1 MIRIY
6 DQLGCARVA
15 RIAFHIPHPK
25 QADPDDY
32 KNMSLVTRIENNPM
46 TRFQGLAITIC
57 MIINMLDGFD
67 VLVVAFTAPSI
78 AADWGLS
85 GTAIGGLLSAGLVG
99 MTIGS
104 LVLGPMAD
112 RFGRRN
118 VILTCLVIISV
129 GMLLS
134 AFTGSMSQLAATRV
148 LTGLGIGGMLPSLN
162 TLVAEYSSL
171 KWRSFSISFMQAG
184 YPLGATLGGMIA
196 VAVIAQYGWRSVYA
210 SAGILSSL
218 MILIAWRQ
226 LPESMD
232 YLIMKRPKGALQ
244 KINILLQKFGQPLLE
259 SMPPQPAN
267 TQQEKFGY
275 ADLLATKKLL
285 TTTLM
290 LSAAFFVVMV
300 SFYFVLSWTP
310 KILVDAGMSTSEGIS
325 GGVIINVGGIIG
337 CMLLGFISSRLDIGK
352 LIAVYMFVT
361 AVLMVLFS
369 TVSVFNTSMLVLTV
383 SLGFFVFGSI
393 VGLYALAPQLYPARS
408 RSAGLS
414 IAIGIGRTGGA
425 LSPILAG
432 YLFDYGWAKQDGYIL
447 FAAPLLL
454 SMVLVVLLAARR
466 IRSEHQK
473 V

>member
-1 MIRIY
+1 
-6 DQLGCARVA
+6 
-15 RIAFHIPHPK
+15 
-25 QADPDDY
+25 
-32 KNMSLVTRIENNPM
+32 MSLVSRIEQDPM
-46 TRFQGLAITIC
+46 TRFQGLAITVC
-57 MIINMLDGFD
+57 MVINMLDGFD
-67 VLVVAFTAPSI
+67 VLVVAFTASSI

-85 GTAIGGLLSAGLVG
+85 GTAIGALLSAGLVG

-112 RFGRRN
+112 RFGRRS

-129 GMLLS
+129 GMLMS
-134 AFTGSMSQLAATRV
+134 ALTENMSQLVATRV

-171 KWRSFSISFMQAG
+171 KWRSFAVSFLQAG
-184 YPLGATLGGMIA
+184 YPIGATLGGMIA

-210 SAGILSSL
+210 SAGILSGL
-218 MILIAWRQ
+218 MILVAWRQ

-232 YLIMKRPKGALQ
+232 YLVMKRPKGALQ
-244 KINILLQKFGQPLLE
+244 KINTLLQKLDQPLLE
-259 SMPPQPAN
+259 SMPPPLASEQA
-267 TQQEKFGY
+267 EKVGY
-275 ADLLATKKLL
+275 ADLLATKRLL
-285 TTTLM
+285 ATTLM
-290 LSAAFFVVMV
+290 LSAAFFAVML

-325 GGVIINVGGIIG
+325 GGVIINVGGIVG
-337 CMLLGFISSRLDIGK
+337 CMLLGYISSRLDIGK

-369 TVSVFNTSMLVLTV
+369 TVTVFNTSMLVLTL

-414 IAIGIGRTGGA
+414 VAIGVGRIGGA

-432 YLFDYGWAKQDGYIL
+432 SLFDYGWDQQDGYIL
-447 FAAPLLL
+447 FAVPLLL
-454 SMVLVVLLAARR
+454 SLALVVQLAARR
-466 IRSEHQK
+466 NRS
-473 V
+473 

>member
-1 MIRIY
+1 
-6 DQLGCARVA
+6 
-15 RIAFHIPHPK
+15 
-25 QADPDDY
+25 
-32 KNMSLVTRIENNPM
+32 M
-46 TRFQGLAITIC
+46 TRFQGIAITVC
-57 MIINMLDGFD
+57 MVINMLDGFD

-99 MTIGS
+99 MTVGS

-118 VILTCLVIISV
+118 VILTCLVFISV

-134 AFTGSMSQLAATRV
+134 ALTENMSQLATTRV

-171 KWRSFSISFMQAG
+171 KWRSFAVSFMQAG
-184 YPLGATLGGMIA
+184 YPIGATLGGMIA

-210 SAGILSSL
+210 TAGILSTL
-218 MILIAWRQ
+218 MILVAWRQ
-226 LPESMD
+226 LPESLD
-232 YLIMKRPKGALQ
+232 YLVTKRPRGSLQ
-244 KINILLQKFGQPLLE
+244 KINLLLKNVGQPLLE
-259 SMPPQPAN
+259 SMPAQSADA
-267 TQQEKFGY
+267 QMEKFGY
-275 ADLLATKKLL
+275 ADLLSTKTLVG
-285 TTTLM
+285 TTLM
-290 LSAAFFVVMV
+290 LSAAFFAVML

-310 KILVDAGMSTSEGIS
+310 KILVDAGMSTSQGIS
-325 GGVIINVGGIIG
+325 GGVIINVGGVVG

-352 LIAVYMFVT
+352 LIAVYMLVT
-361 AVLMVLFS
+361 AALMVMFS
-369 TVSVFNTSMLVLTV
+369 TVTVFDTSMLVLTA

-414 IAIGIGRTGGA
+414 IAIGVGRIGGA

-466 IRSEHQK
+466 TGSHH
-473 V
+473 

>member
-1 MIRIY
+1 
-6 DQLGCARVA
+6 
-15 RIAFHIPHPK
+15 
-25 QADPDDY
+25 
-32 KNMSLVTRIENNPM
+32 MSLVSRIEHNRM
-46 TRFQGLAITIC
+46 TRFQGLAITVC
-57 MIINMLDGFD
+57 MVINMLDGFD

-85 GTAIGGLLSAGLVG
+85 GTAIGGLLSAGLIG
-99 MTIGS
+99 MTFGS
-104 LVLGPMAD
+104 LVLGPLAD
-112 RFGRRN
+112 RFGRRS

-129 GMLLS
+129 GMMLS
-134 AFTGSMSQLAATRV
+134 ALTENMSQLAATRV

-171 KWRSFSISFMQAG
+171 KWRSFAVSFMQAG
-184 YPLGATLGGMIA
+184 YPIGATLGGMMAI
-196 VAVIAQYGWRSVYA
+196 AVIAQYGWRSVYA
-210 SAGILSSL
+210 TAGILSTL
-218 MILIAWRQ
+218 MILVAWRQ

-232 YLIMKRPKGALQ
+232 YLVSKRPPAALQ
-244 KINILLQKFGQPLLE
+244 KINSLLNKLDQPQIE
-259 SMPPQPAN
+259 CMPPAPTAAQ
-267 TQQEKFGY
+267 TGKYGY
-275 ADLLATKKLL
+275 ADLLSNKGLAG
-285 TTTLM
+285 TTLM

-310 KILVDAGMSTSEGIS
+310 KILVDAGMSTSQGIS
-325 GGVIINVGGIIG
+325 GGVILNVGGVMG
-337 CMLLGFISSRLDIGK
+337 CILLGFISSRLDIGK

-369 TVSVFNTSMLVLTV
+369 TVTIFNTGMLILTT

-393 VGLYALAPQLYPARS
+393 VGLYALAPHLYPVRS

-414 IAIGIGRTGGA
+414 IAIGIGRIGGA

-466 IRSEHQK
+466 IGYQYQK

>member
-1 MIRIY
+1 
-6 DQLGCARVA
+6 
-15 RIAFHIPHPK
+15 
-25 QADPDDY
+25 
-32 KNMSLVTRIENNPM
+32 MSLVSRIEQNPM

-57 MIINMLDGFD
+57 MVINMLDGFD

-112 RFGRRN
+112 RVGRRS

-134 AFTGSMSQLAATRV
+134 ALTENVSQLAATRV

-171 KWRSFSISFMQAG
+171 KWRSFAVSFMQSG
-184 YPLGATLGGMIA
+184 YPIGATVGGMIA
-196 VAVIAQYGWRSVYA
+196 VAVIAQFGWRSVYA
-210 SAGILSSL
+210 TAGVLSAL
-218 MILIAWRQ
+218 MILVAWRQ

-232 YLIMKRPKGALQ
+232 YLVTKRPKGALQ
-244 KINILLQKFGQPLLE
+244 KINILLKKLGQPLLE
-259 SMPPQPAN
+259 SMPEPLVTEQA
-267 TQQEKFGY
+267 EKFGY
-275 ADLLATKKLL
+275 ADLLSTRKLMV
-285 TTTLM
+285 TTLM
-290 LSAAFFVVMV
+290 LSTAFFAVML

-310 KILVDAGMSTSEGIS
+310 KILVDAGMSTSQGMS
-325 GGVIINVGGIIG
+325 GGVILNVGGIVG
-337 CMLLGFISSRLDIGK
+337 SMLLGYISSRLDIGK

-361 AVLMVLFS
+361 VVLMVMFS
-369 TVSVFNTSMLVLTV
+369 TVTVFNTSMLMLTV
-383 SLGFFVFGSI
+383 CVGFFIYGSI

-414 IAIGIGRTGGA
+414 IAIGVGRIGGV

-432 YLFDYGWAKQDGYIL
+432 ALFDYGWDKEDGYIL
-447 FAAPLLL
+447 FAVPLLL
-454 SMVLVVLLAARR
+454 AVALVVQLAARR
-466 IRSEHQK
+466 NRY
-473 V
+473 